1 MSATPVDPRLV
12 RDRKNLSHKRGAS
25 PRVEPPVWFMARTTM
40 AASTEVGAFSYFVG
54 GNIDSCSRIG
64 RYCSIAQGVR
74 IGEPGHPVDWLSTS
88 PFQYTP
94 ARFGWSPA
102 ADADQ
107 FIGVRPGN
115 DGVPQVYERAVEIG
129 NDVWIGANAIVLR
142 GITIGDGA
150 IIAAGAVVV
159 QDVEPY
165 SIVGGVPARTIR
177 RRFDDDLIA
186 RLLASQWWRFSPLQ
200 LSGLPF
206 HDVAG
211 ALTELELRIEAGMQ
225 PYEAEPVVLEPP
237 ARTSHSPTPQKTT
250 PSVRARRWRLL
261 AKRARTRMR

>member
-12 RDRKNLSHKRGAS
+12 RDRKNLSHKRGSS

-102 ADADQ
+102 ADAEQ
-107 FIGVRPGN
+107 FIGVRPGK

-129 NDVWIGANAIVLR
+129 NDVWIGANAVVLR

-159 QDVEPY
+159 RDVEPY

-177 RRFDDDLIA
+177 QRFDDDLVA
-186 RLLASQWWRFSPLQ
+186 RLLEAQWWRFSPLQ

-206 HDVAG
+206 HDVAV
-211 ALTELELRIEAGMQ
+211 ALAELELRIEAGMQ
-225 PYEAEPVVLEPP
+225 PYEAEPVVLE
-237 ARTSHSPTPQKTT
+237 SQKK
-250 PSVRARRWRLL
+250 PISVRTPRWRSL
-261 AKRARTRMR
+261 AKRARTHMHKR